1 MFSQVLTVNCINS
14 WKHSV
19 QHSIGKNVWDTE
31 HVVNNNKV
39 CEHGADLAIKKGQVE
54 GMIVEK

>member
-1 MFSQVLTVNCINS
+1 MFSLVLMVNCINS

-19 QHSIGKNVWDTE
+19 QHSIGKNVWNTA
-31 HVVNNNKV
+31 HVVNNKV

-54 GMIVEK
+54 EMIVEK

>member
-1 MFSQVLTVNCINS
+1 MFSLVLTVNS

-19 QHSIGKNVWDTE
+19 QHSIGKNVWNTA
-31 HVVNNNKV
+31 HVVNNKV
-39 CEHGADLAIKKGQVE
+39 CEHGADLAIKKGWVE